1 MASAT
6 EILTK
11 ARDLS
16 GRVEQLK
23 AERDRATAKYEMCM
37 DELAKKF
44 HVSSIEEG
52 EALLADMNAHLESM
66 CAELEKAL
74 QDIEDCLNAHGA

>member
-1 MASAT
+1 MANVT
-6 EILTK
+6 EILAR

-16 GRVEQLK
+16 ARVEQQK
-23 AERDRATAKYEMCM
+23 AERDRVTAKYEMCM

-44 HVSSIEEG
+44 HVSSIEEA
-52 EALLADMNAHLESM
+52 EALLAETNAMLENM
-66 CAELEKAL
+66 GAELEKAL